1 MLTWWLQR
9 WSWDSLGSSHQYS
22 KCQEPQN
29 IVLELVSCFSDAVIL
44 VTSVLRHKVE
54 PNQEFHGLVCEGANV
69 LPSKFLEDA
78 FRDGYG
84 RFSITYSLQLYLG
97 HCV

>member
-1 MLTWWLQR
+1 M
-9 WSWDSLGSSHQYS
+9 GSFHQYS
-22 KCQEPQN
+22 KSQESQKL
-29 IVLELVSCFSDAVIL
+29 VLVSCFSDAVIL
-44 VTSVLRHKVE
+44 VIAVLCHKVE

-84 RFSITYSLQLYLG
+84 RFSIIDSLLIYLG
-97 HCV
+97 LCV